1 MTATM
6 TQQLEMQISLLRSE
20 LSELRQQ
27 ITPLSAGLRVP
38 VHSLAPEPFEI
49 LSPIE
54 LIIRPTG
61 DGFIAT
67 FFDANVNAS
76 GDTETEAFENLKDM
90 IVATFSEYTN
100 VGVDRLGPEP
110 TRQFAVLRKFVRAQK

>member
-1 MTATM
+1 MTAAV
-6 TQQLEMQISLLRSE
+6 TQQLETQISLLRTE
-20 LSELRQQ
+20 LSELRQE

-54 LIIRPTG
+54 VIIRPAG

-76 GDTETEAFENLKDM
+76 GDTETEAFENVKDM
-90 IVATFSEYTN
+90 IVATFSEFTTI
-100 VGVDRLGPEP
+100 GIDRLGPEP
-110 TRQFAVLRKFVRAQK
+110 ARQFAVLKKFICAQE